1 MASLRRAHVTN
12 RPVALA
18 KRVGL
23 LAFVC
28 LVSVGCSLFR
38 SEGRPRSPLP
48 LPSPPSS
55 RIVYFMPIGDFPV
68 SDTQALVA
76 HYQAKFDL
84 TVEILPSI
92 EIPDEAV
99 DSARKQLIAERLID
113 AIGAA
118 RDVSSDPTAIVI
130 GLTSTDMYIADLSWR
145 YAFGLRANDHL
156 AVVSTARMTHF
167 FHFRTMRR
175 LEKMI
180 TRDIGIL
187 YFGLPLNDDPGSVL
201 YRDIGGPNDL
211 DNMSEDF

>member
-1 MASLRRAHVTN
+1 
-12 RPVALA
+12 
-18 KRVGL
+18 
-23 LAFVC
+23 
-28 LVSVGCSLFR
+28 
-38 SEGRPRSPLP
+38 
-48 LPSPPSS
+48 
-55 RIVYFMPIGDFPV
+55 MPIGDFPV

-187 YFGLPLNDDPGSVL
+187 YFGLPPNDDPGSVL